1 MNRLKL
7 LAAATLLAVPLINA
21 CGEDLQP
28 TPVGTISGQVVIE
41 GEQQAGVTAK
51 LNTGATATT
60 TSTGSFTFEN
70 VEAGTYTVTI
80 SGFAEDGSFDK
91 TDQSATIANDGQ
103 KVTVNFTGS
112 WIRTS
117 AIVGEVTVEGTGLEG
132 VTVKLTGMSGGE
144 MVTSATGA
152 YSFTGLRA
160 GVHTLEISGFDNDD
174 IGFPATSSVAEV
186 AIDATAELDFQGSY
200 LRASAITGQVT
211 VEGEGLAGV
220 TVSLQGVDRDLEVG
234 TNSGGQFS
242 FADLRKGDYSI
253 AISGYDTDEYG
264 FAVTSQTVTVARAE
278 TAEADFDGIALRTAA
293 VGGTVT
299 IEGTG
304 LEGVTVSLT
313 GEGAQLSMITDA
325 AGQWT
330 FTKLHAGSYS
340 IGISGYDTDE
350 YGFDETSASVT
361 VALKETATADFDGIE
376 LRTTA
381 ISGHVSIGGE
391 PLAGVTVTI
400 SGGRADET
408 VTALTDIEGAYS
420 ADHLHAG
427 DYTVTIS
434 GFDTDEYEFEPASQS
449 VSVGLRE
456 TADVGFAGVKLRT
469 VDIMGTVTADGEPL
483 ASVTVT
489 VSGGRA
495 SEVVAALTDAAGAFS
510 LDRLHAGDYTVAVSG
525 FDTDEYE
532 FEPASQSISVE
543 LGEMADVD
551 FGGVKLRTVEVFG
564 AVAADGEPLA
574 SVTVTVSGGRAGETV
589 TALTDAAGAFSLG
602 RLHAGDYTVAVSGFD
617 TDEYEFDP
625 ASHSISVELRDKAE
639 VDFGGVKLRTVGVYG
654 TVAAE
659 GKPLADVT
667 VTVSGGRA
675 DETVTALTDAA
686 GAFSL
691 DRLHAGD
698 YTVAIS
704 GYERGFEFDPA
715 ERSITVELR
724 EMAEVLFQHGILL
737 RTASISGRVT
747 LDGDPADNITIT
759 LSGAQDAEMET
770 NADGQYNFPGLA
782 AGDYTLELSGFDPDG
797 YEYTPESVDVTLMP
811 GEGRIEYFAG
821 RSLRTAV
828 ITGSVTAEGE
838 VIAGANANLFRVATP
853 TKIVPVM
860 GGTQLTDADGEYTFD
875 GLVDDTYAVLIT
887 RYDDE
892 YDFPKIPLAGQEFV
906 AWSGYVATDDT
917 AAVNFT
923 GTIIR
928 TAIIGGEVTADGDPV
943 IDAEVMIEGEHAPDD
958 NTMVT
963 DADGTYMFDGLR
975 KGDYTISITNPDE
988 EMYDFPTTERETRV
1002 AVGQEQD
1009 DVSFA
1014 GSVLRSIGGQVHVE
1028 GHPLEGVTVMLLGD
1042 GDDST
1047 TTDADGMYMFDGL
1060 RKGDYTV
1067 SITNPYAD
1075 RYVFEVIEV
1084 TVNGRDSDKAEVVDF
1099 SGEHV
1104 RDASISGTLFLD
1116 ELDKNGDRD
1125 DGEPVFE
1132 GAAATMAKLILE
1144 DEGSGVWHAS
1154 ATAEGTYEFTDL
1166 KAGTYTLTH
1175 DTASNGDLYNAGY
1188 GFAGDSAGVTV
1199 ELTGTSEETVDLPY
1213 EITKQTLNIGAVLAN
1228 EDTVTATGVEG
1239 VAYKVYP
1246 NLAAA
1251 QGGRDLLGS
1260 GTTAAS
1266 GIAAVTFARAN
1277 DYGPGGPG
1285 TPSDGL
1291 VVVEVDADR
1300 SDYHNDLLVLDPSS
1314 RYEVVFASTERTSD
1328 ANGAI
1333 KLVNTASRFRWS
1345 VRSADREVGGKPLA
1359 GWTAT
1364 VTGGDA
1370 TLSLATGANGYAYAT
1385 TGEDAIPVAEIPR
1398 EYTVVLDAEGQPDA
1412 TGEEWESS
1420 GTLSYTHTGLDLPD
1434 AAVADIGA
1442 ISVNWTTQSL
1452 YFGFYREV
1460 DGRPGFTDSWVG
1472 GDVPRDHRPVGDHLE
1487 DDVSWTFRS
1496 PDGAGRY
1503 ATFEWDHDGDPETED
1518 VGADDAAEW
1527 VNDWLVRF
1535 PRIPTDTE
1543 LEINLT
1549 DIGTDKSHYA
1559 GPKKIDAFG
1568 SGLTR
1573 GVRNADG
1580 VFNTF
1585 GADGG
1590 GHPEMWLCGES
1601 SGDITPDNGHDEC
1614 VTHGYQWTN
1623 NRVTGAFWP
1632 RTYTGRPYEEDEE
1645 LEEAMTVTL
1654 EGVSPTANV
1663 ESSIATNKDFEWD
1676 EVNDGVYTLKSTET
1690 ERYGLDSASYSY
1702 SGDAHGKGEE
1712 IDATYYLETLYVFYQ
1727 ERDDGQRDQGEYER
1741 ETIFKVTDIDPVL
1754 ATLKNLTVDGDTV
1767 PGFEAGDPDGSS
1779 YEMTV
1784 GWDRDSIEI
1793 AAEVDSR
1800 AEVSGDIGW
1809 VQLRAAGHTSTFS
1822 VTGTAEAGDSTA
1834 TYMIDVFRTTDRVK
1848 VTDEDGELIDAVE
1861 VKEGGDAV
1869 KLDVSLWA
1877 DPTTGNDVTV
1887 VFRDSSWTFTS
1898 TDHDAKVYDLVQAED
1913 DNGEDEDSTFT
1924 ITASGGETG
1933 HAGSGT
1939 IAVTFVDNDVKRFV
1953 GPTEISALE
1962 GVEADINGENYRS
1975 PVVTTLSTE
1984 PTAAVNLVIAPTSG
1998 GDADPSSLDID
2009 AASWNTGATFNVFG
2023 DVDGDDFDVAVDASG
2038 GGYDEVDYPD
2048 IAVNWIDNTDHRL
2061 VVQTQAANVVPGRA
2075 YATRVVLWR
2084 RQATDVDNDLILD
2097 GTVDFDS
2104 LDLALGCPAEWTCL
2118 FNDGTGGA
2126 TVSLDQNTYS
2136 LNVNVTP
2143 PHAANAGE
2151 YEVTFIAMEQDDIND
2166 NGYFIG
2172 ADEVEYAVRFTV
2184 LDTEK

>member
-1 MNRLKL
+1 MNRIKL
-7 LAAATLLAVPLINA
+7 LAAAALLAVPLVNA
-21 CGEDLQP
+21 CGDP
-28 TPVGTISGQVVIE
+28 TPPLALGSIGGQVVIE
-41 GEQQAGVTAK
+41 GEQQAGVTVK

-60 TSTGSFTFEN
+60 TSTGSFSFAD

-80 SGFAEDGSFDK
+80 SGFAEDGSFDE

-117 AIVGEVTVEGTGLEG
+117 SIDGEVTVEGAGLEG
-132 VTVKLTGMSGGE
+132 VIVKLTGMSE
-144 MVTSATGA
+144 AETTTSAIGA
-152 YSFTGLRA
+152 YSFPGLRA
-160 GVHTLEISGFDNDD
+160 GIHTVEISGFDDDD
-174 IGFPATSSVAEV
+174 IGFPATSAVAEV
-186 AIDATAELDFQGSY
+186 AVGETEELDFQGSY
-200 LRASAITGQVT
+200 LRTSAVMGQVT
-211 VEGEGLAGV
+211 VDGEGLAGV

-242 FADLRKGDYSI
+242 FTELRKGDYAI

-264 FAVTSQTVTVARAE
+264 FAVTSRNVTVARAE
-278 TAEADFDGIALRTAA
+278 TADVPFDGIALRTAA
-293 VGGTVT
+293 VSGAVT

-313 GEGAQLSMITDA
+313 GEGADLSVVTDA
-325 AGQWT
+325 AGQWA
-330 FTKLHAGSYS
+330 FTRLHAGSYS
-340 IGISGYDTDE
+340 VGISGYDTDE
-350 YGFDETSASVT
+350 YGFGETSASVT
-361 VALKETATADFDGIE
+361 VALRETATVDFDGIE
-376 LRTTA
+376 LRTAA
-381 ISGHVSIGGE
+381 ISGQVSIEGD
-391 PLAGVTVTI
+391 PLASVTVTI
-400 SGGRADET
+400 SGGRADEV
-408 VTALTDIEGAYS
+408 VTAITDVEGAYS

-427 DYTVTIS
+427 DYTVAIS
-434 GFDTDEYEFEPASQS
+434 GFDTDEYEFELASQS
-449 VSVGLRE
+449 ISVGLRE
-456 TADVGFAGVKLRT
+456 TADIGFDGIVLRT
-469 VDIMGTVTADGEPL
+469 VEIMGTVTTDGEPL
-483 ASVTVT
+483 AGATVT

-495 SEVVAALTDAAGAFS
+495 DEVVTALTDAAGAYS
-510 LDRLHAGDYTVAVSG
+510 LDRLHAGDYMVAISG
-525 FDTDEYE
+525 FDTEEYE
-532 FEPASQSISVE
+532 FEAASRSISVE
-543 LGEMADVD
+543 LGEMANVD
-551 FGGVKLRTVEVFG
+551 FAGAKLRTVEIFG
-564 AVAADGEPLA
+564 TVAAEGEALGG
-574 SVTVTVSGGRAGETV
+574 VTVTISGGRADETLA
-589 TALTDAAGAFSLG
+589 ALTDAEGTYSLD
-602 RLHAGDYTVAVSGFD
+602 RLHAGEYTITVSGFD
-617 TDEYEFDP
+617 ADEYEFDSP
-625 ASHSISVELRDKAE
+625 SQTIMVELGEVAE
-639 VDFGGVKLRTVGVYG
+639 VDFPGVKLRTVGIYG

-659 GKPLADVT
+659 GEPLADVT

-715 ERSITVELR
+715 ERSIRVELR
-724 EMAEVLFQHGILL
+724 EMAEVLFEHGIPL

-747 LDGDPADNITIT
+747 LDGDPADNITIA
-759 LSGAQDAEMET
+759 LSGAHDAEMET
-770 NADGQYNFPGLA
+770 NADGQYDFPGLA
-782 AGDYTLELSGFDPDG
+782 AGDYTLELSGFDPEG
-797 YEYTPESVDVTLMP
+797 YEYAPESVDVTLMP
-811 GEGRIEYFAG
+811 GERRTEYFAG
-821 RSLRTAV
+821 RSLRTVV

-838 VIAGANANLFRVATP
+838 MIAGANASLFRVATP

-860 GGTQLTDADGEYTFD
+860 GGTQITDDNGEFTFG
-875 GLVDDTYAVLIT
+875 GLLDDTYAVLIT
-887 RYDDE
+887 GHDDE

-917 AAVNFT
+917 ATINFV
-923 GTIIR
+923 GAIVR
-928 TAIIGGEVTADGDPV
+928 TAVIGGEVTADGDPV
-943 IDAEVMIEGEHAPDD
+943 VDVEVVIEGEHAPDD
-958 NTMVT
+958 NATVT
-963 DADGTYMFDGLR
+963 DADGKYAFDGLR
-975 KGDYTISITNPDE
+975 KGDYTISIANPDE
-988 EMYDFPTTERETRV
+988 KVYDFQTTEREIRV

-1014 GSVLRSIGGQVHVE
+1014 GSMLRSISGQVHVE
-1028 GHPLEGVTVMLLGD
+1028 GHPLEGVTVMLSGDDEGSAVTDGD
-1042 GDDST
+1042 GK
-1047 TTDADGMYMFDGL
+1047 YIFDGL

-1067 SITNPYAD
+1067 SIANPDAD
-1075 RYVFEVIEV
+1075 RYVFEVTEV
-1084 TVNGRDSDKAEVVDF
+1084 TVDGRDSDEAEIVDF

-1116 ELDKNGDRD
+1116 EVDKNGDRG
-1125 DGEPVFE
+1125 DGEPVFA

-1144 DEGSGVWHAS
+1144 DEGGGAWHAS
-1154 ATAEGTYEFTDL
+1154 ATAEGSYEFTDL
-1166 KAGTYTLTH
+1166 KAGTYTLRH

-1188 GFAGDSAGVTV
+1188 GFAGDSAGVSV

-1213 EITKQTLNIGAVLAN
+1213 EITKQTINIGAVMAN
-1228 EDTVTATGVEG
+1228 GTVTTTTGVEG
-1239 VAYKVYP
+1239 VAYQVYP

-1251 QGGRDLLGS
+1251 REGRDALGS

-1266 GIAAVTFARAN
+1266 GTAAVTFARAN

-1285 TPSDGL
+1285 TPTDG
-1291 VVVEVDADR
+1291 VVIVEVDPDR
-1300 SDYHNDLLVLDPSS
+1300 SDYHDDLLILDPTG
-1314 RYEVVFASTERTSD
+1314 RFEAVFEFTERTTD
-1328 ANGAI
+1328 ATKTIG
-1333 KLVNTASRFRWS
+1333 LVNTASHFRWS
-1345 VRSADREVGGKPLA
+1345 VMSADREVGGKPLA
-1359 GWTAT
+1359 GWKAT
-1364 VTGGDA
+1364 VIGGA
-1370 TLSLATGANGYAYAT
+1370 AAVSVAAGRNGSAT
-1385 TGEDAIPVAEIPR
+1385 TGEASIPVAEIPR

-1442 ISVNWTTQSL
+1442 ISINWTTQSL

-1472 GDVPRDHRPVGDHLE
+1472 GDVPLDHRPVGDHLE

-1503 ATFEWDHDGDPETED
+1503 ATFEWDHDGDPDTED

-1559 GPKKIDAFG
+1559 GPKEIDAFG
-1568 SGLTR
+1568 IGLTR

-1623 NRVTGAFWP
+1623 NQVTGAFWP

-1663 ESSIATNKDFEWD
+1663 ESSIATDKDFEWD
-1676 EVNDGVYTLKSTET
+1676 EVNDGVYTLKSTQT

-1702 SGDAHGKGEE
+1702 SGDPHGEGEE

-1741 ETIFKVTDIDPVL
+1741 ETIFKVTDIVPVL

-1834 TYMIDVFRTTDRVK
+1834 TYTIDIFRTTDRVK

-1869 KLDVSLWA
+1869 KLGVSLWA

-1898 TDHDAKVYDLVQAED
+1898 TDHDTKAYDLVHAED
-1913 DNGEDEDSTFT
+1913 DDGENEDSTFT
-1924 ITASGGETG
+1924 ITASGGDVG

-1939 IAVTFVDNDVKRFV
+1939 IAVTFVDNDIKQFV
-1953 GPTEISALE
+1953 GPTEISAIE

-1984 PTAAVNLVIAPTSG
+1984 PTAVVNLVIAPTSG
-1998 GDADPSSLDID
+1998 GDADLSSLDID
-2009 AASWNTGATFNVFG
+2009 AASWNTGAVFNVFG
-2023 DVDGDDFDVAVDASG
+2023 DVDGNDFDIAVDASG

-2048 IAVNWIDNTDHRL
+2048 IAVNWLDNTDHRL

-2084 RQATDVDNDLILD
+2084 RDAVDDQARTILD
-2097 GTVDFDS
+2097 NAVVFDS
-2104 LDLALGCPAEWTCL
+2104 LDLALGCPKEWTCL

-2126 TVSLDQNTYS
+2126 TVSLDQTTYS

-2143 PHAANAGE
+2143 PDAANAGE

-2166 NGYFIG
+2166 NGHFIG
-2172 ADEVEYAVRFTV
+2172 DDEVEYAIRFTV